1 LSTARIHQENTITDS
16 RTQLLMGK
24 FLRGELKAINP
35 ILEPRAGLR
44 YPEAEHFVED
54 KTEAEAY
61 LEHLRDIGVLR
72 RSICGYL
79 VNCNACGSPGIEQ
92 LEAKINPTPEDR
104 VDGDVHWRC
113 QACKASFRWGE
124 VSVRPVYSYALSEDA
139 VERFAGG
146 LIVRPIMDFLVKRG
160 YEITSPGTLKG
171 ESEVLHVFDVLAYN
185 VEHPD
190 RVIALDFFAS
200 DRPVGEDRVI
210 SMFAKVYDANPP
222 RSVLVVFPGLTMKAR
237 RLAEQYEL
245 EVVESSDLDSLWKD
259 LRQVIPPVG
268 EFRFESLDVMT
279 LLSLPD
285 HLRKSASVV
294 CEKGRAT
301 ADEISEATGRARA
314 VESGYLNQLVRMG
327 YLAKER
333 EGRKVLF
340 SVTS

>member
-1 LSTARIHQENTITDS
+1 MSTARIHQEKTIADS
-16 RTQLLMGK
+16 RTQLLIGK

-35 ILEPRAGLR
+35 ILEPGAGLR
-44 YPEAEHFVED
+44 YPEAEHFVENQA
-54 KTEAEAY
+54 EAEPY
-61 LEHLRDIGVLR
+61 LEHLRDIGVLT
-72 RSICGYL
+72 RSLCGYL
-79 VNCNACGSPGIEQ
+79 VNCNTCGSPGIEQ
-92 LEAKINPTPEDR
+92 LDARSELDSHSNIE
-104 VDGDVHWRC
+104 GDVHWRC
-113 QACKASFRWGE
+113 QACQSSFNWGE
-124 VSVRPVYSYALSEDA
+124 VSVRPVYGYALSEGA
-139 VERFAGG
+139 VERFASG
-146 LIVRPIMDFLVKRG
+146 LIVRPIMDFLAKRG

-171 ESEVLHVFDVLAYN
+171 ESDVLHIFDVLAYN

-200 DRPVGEDRVI
+200 DRPVEEDRVI

-222 RSVLVVFPGLTMKAR
+222 RSVLVVFPGLTVKAR
-237 RLAEQYEL
+237 KLAEQYEL
-245 EVVESSDLDSLWKD
+245 EVVESGDLESLWKD

-285 HLRKSASVV
+285 HLRKSASMV

-327 YLAKER
+327 YLVKER